1 MNSVRKSIA
10 YSLFSSNAVTAL
22 QFFGSLAIA
31 RLLTPEQI
39 GIFSVASVVIALAQI
54 LRDMG
59 ASGYVIQVE
68 TLTRELLQSAF
79 GLALLSALGI
89 AAFLGLASGYIADFY
104 GEPGVQQVMLVLALN
119 FALTPFGALTVAC
132 LRRDM
137 RFKAIAALDCASA
150 LVSLATSVSLA
161 LLGQGAVS
169 LAWGAVAGTLATV
182 IGTIR
187 LRPAYLPWLP
197 RFRGMRPILGFGSI
211 TTASSILYYLG
222 MNATDLILG
231 KLAGMSA
238 VAYFNRA
245 ASLNR
250 FFGNMITKAI
260 GPVLLPA
267 LAELKRQGRDIGQTF
282 NHSTRLLTGVVW
294 PVYAMI
300 AVLAE
305 PLVLTLFGPQWESAV
320 PLVPY
325 IALTALLSS
334 TFTMCGACY
343 TALGRPGLNLMVET
357 IHLPIKVGVIV
368 WLAPSGILAVAQ
380 SWPAV
385 TLAGAVVH
393 QILLRRQ
400 LGIGFATLA
409 AHLWQS
415 LLVTLGSAG
424 AGYLAARLL
433 AGLNSTFR
441 LELMLLG
448 GFCGAALAWLATLFL
463 SRHPLVGELKRIVL
477 TLTPKPG
484 RV

>member
-10 YSLFSSNAVTAL
+10 YSLLSSNAVTAL

-59 ASGYVIQVE
+59 ASGYVIQAE
-68 TLTRELLQSAF
+68 KLTGELLQSAF
-79 GLALLSALGI
+79 GLALLSAMGI
-89 AAFLGLASGYIADFY
+89 AAALGLASGFIADFY
-104 GEPGVQQVMLVLALN
+104 GEPDVREVMLILALN

-132 LRRDM
+132 LRREM
-137 RFKAIAALDCASA
+137 RFKAIGMLDFASA
-150 LVSLATSVSLA
+150 IVALATSVSLA
-161 LLGQGAVS
+161 LLGHEAAS

-182 IGTIR
+182 LGTIR

-197 RFRGMRPILGFGSI
+197 RFRGMRPILRFGSL
-211 TTASSILYYLG
+211 TTASSVLYYLS
-222 MNATDLILG
+222 MNATDLVLG
-231 KLAGMSA
+231 KLASMSA

-267 LAELKRQGRDIGQTF
+267 FAEFKRQGRDIGKTF
-282 NHSTRLLTGVVW
+282 NHSTRLLTAVVW

-305 PLVLTLFGPQWESAV
+305 PLVLTLFGAQWGAAV

-325 IALTALLSS
+325 IATTALISS
-334 TFTMCGACY
+334 TYTMCGACY
-343 TALGRPGLNLMVET
+343 TALGRPSLNLLVEG
-357 IHLPIKVGVIV
+357 IHLPIKIGVIV
-368 WLAPSGILAVAQ
+368 WLAPSGVLAVAQ
-380 SWPAV
+380 AWPVLA
-385 TLAGAVVH
+385 LAGAVVH
-393 QILLRRQ
+393 QVLLQRE
-400 LGIGFATLA
+400 LDVSLSVML

-415 LLVTLGSAG
+415 LLVVLITAVGGGLSA
-424 AGYLAARLL
+424 RFL
-433 AGLNSTFR
+433 AGLSVSYHH
-441 LELMLLG
+441 ELSLLG
-448 GFCGAALAWLATLFL
+448 GFGGAALAWLLALQL

-477 TLTPKPG
+477 TLRPKLG
-484 RV
+484 